1 MPGKNESPD
10 TKGNLI
16 LQRELF
22 DGQLE
27 SQYDDEMLRTTFAA
41 LEGAVAA
48 ATREEPL
55 TLYEGFKS
63 LAEYSEKARLQATT
77 VGATATSAFFTEKH
91 KTFVSFLE
99 PLAELPHNTPKQ
111 TDTHHRDMSRNK
123 R

>member
-1 MPGKNESPD
+1 MSRKNQPSVLQE
-10 TKGNLI
+10 NLV

-48 ATREEPL
+48 ATKEEPL

-99 PLAELPHNTPKQ
+99 PLAELPHNTPRQ
-111 TDTHHRDMSRNK
+111 TDTAQRNMSSSK